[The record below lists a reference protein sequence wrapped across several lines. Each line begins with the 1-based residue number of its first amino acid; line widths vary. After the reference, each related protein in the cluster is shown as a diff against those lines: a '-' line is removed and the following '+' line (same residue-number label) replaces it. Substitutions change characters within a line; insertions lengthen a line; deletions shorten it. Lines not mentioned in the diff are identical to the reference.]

1 MRAILVVNLA
11 EPFRD
16 RAKPGIEICVSPKI
30 ERVIPTGRAEETSMD
45 DSSQPHDPRDDEE
58 PFVRWAPLY
67 VPVFAALLIVLMM
80 LIEAD
85 VA

>member
-1 MRAILVVNLA
+1 
-11 EPFRD
+11 
-16 RAKPGIEICVSPKI
+16 
-30 ERVIPTGRAEETSMD
+30 MD
-45 DSSQPHDPRDDEE
+45 DSPQPHDPRDDEE

-67 VPVFAALLIVLMM
+67 VPAFAALLIVLMM